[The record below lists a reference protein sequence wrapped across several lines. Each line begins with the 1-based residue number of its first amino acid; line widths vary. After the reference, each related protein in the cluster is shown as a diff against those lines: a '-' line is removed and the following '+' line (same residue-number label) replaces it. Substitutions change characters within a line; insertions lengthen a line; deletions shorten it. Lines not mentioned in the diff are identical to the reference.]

1 MSYSSIAPDNNMPLH
16 WEILSKTDLTGYLS
30 LRNFFYEQ
38 IHKSRKGERLDSLS
52 DKLNLIK
59 KYVDSSEQDKW
70 KRCKVCGIIFFD
82 ETLIINIQQ
91 LRILL
96 GKCKSSI
103 NGSLQQLGYT
113 SLPQGAPFGQAAI
126 SQYEFLVNDK
136 SEVKKWTVREKK
148 QEITEKEETI
158 TPKILPTVQLHKV
171 IPEPSQIETWDI
183 RNLLNNSMPCPIKF
197 RAKLL
202 NKVCQQVSIP
212 AHA

>member
-1 MSYSSIAPDNNMPLH
+1 MSYSNIAPDNNMPLH
-16 WEILSKTDLTGYLS
+16 WEILSKMDLSAYLS

-38 IHKSRKGERLDSLS
+38 IHKSRKGERLDSFS
-52 DKLNLIK
+52 DKLNMIK
-59 KYVDSSEQDKW
+59 KYIDSSDSDKW
-70 KRCKVCGIIFFD
+70 KRSKVCGIIFFED
-82 ETLIINIQQ
+82 RLIINIQQ

-113 SLPQGAPFGQAAI
+113 SLPQGAPFGQNAV

-148 QEITEKEETI
+148 QENPPPAEPSP
-158 TPKILPTVQLHKV
+158 PKILPTVQLHKV
-171 IPEPSQIETWDI
+171 VPAQPAIETWDI
-183 RNLLNNSMPCPIKF
+183 RNLLNNTMPCPIKF

-202 NKVCQQVSIP
+202 NKVCQQVSVP
-212 AHA
+212 AAY